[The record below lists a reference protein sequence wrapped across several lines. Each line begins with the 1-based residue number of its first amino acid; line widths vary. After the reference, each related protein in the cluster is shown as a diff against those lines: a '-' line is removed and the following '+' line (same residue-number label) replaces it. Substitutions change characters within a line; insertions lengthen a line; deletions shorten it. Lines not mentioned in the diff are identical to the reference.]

1 MHAYYSMNKP
11 SFIIRQEY
19 NATNILFMSIDKLKL
34 AAAWLLL
41 AATATLLRFK
51 TALQSDS
58 LFLDSLFTDL
68 FHQGG
73 KWVEWKFIQ
82 APAFLPDMLL
92 YLIAYPLL
100 PDAASR
106 IFFVSVAQVLLLGA
120 AVLWCARQIQP
131 QLSRSAQSALLL
143 LLALVT
149 VTAAQS
155 NMWLYFYSTNNHLGA
170 TLFGLL
176 ALGLLLRA
184 LRQPATPGRRNW
196 RLAAGLTV
204 LFAAAQV
211 STKLFLLTFIVPVV
225 ALAVLA
231 LFALPRQ
238 SRQRGRAWLLI
249 GVAVA
254 SQVLTAGLNK
264 LLIHNIPY
272 EGHTHASP
280 DSVANAL
287 KLFMQATAAAF
298 AGDNRWTQ
306 ALSILLV
313 LILLYLL
320 VSALRGL
327 HLYTDGP
334 ALGWRRLGGE
344 LGAGYGAAA
353 ALLAAT
359 LPLTVIGAIGSAG
372 FVDLNS
378 YRYFIFPLTLAAML
392 AVLLLDHHYGQRQ
405 RAGRA
410 SAAQASALHA
420 AALLCAGAVLAGT
433 VQLSR
438 NPPPQ
443 VDTAKLVADCVA
455 ATETNGFVLQAGV
468 GDYWNGTAVSYFLPR
483 HNPMQV
489 TLNDAQPLY
498 WVNTLGPM
506 LRPQN
511 YPQHQHYNFAVLR
524 NPGAGGQFNYTPDT
538 IGKVLP
544 PPDRV
549 QACPGTDMQ
558 IWLYHTPQLDAT
570 MARLRAAFLANRR

>member
-1 MHAYYSMNKP
+1 
-11 SFIIRQEY
+11 
-19 NATNILFMSIDKLKL
+19 MSIDKLKL

-41 AATATLLRFK
+41 AAAATLLRFK

-68 FHQGG
+68 FHHGG
-73 KWVEWKFIQ
+73 RWVEWKFIQ

-106 IFFVSVAQVLLLGA
+106 IFFVSVAQVFLLAA

-131 QLSRSAQSALLL
+131 QLSRSAQSVLLL

-176 ALGLLLRA
+176 ALGLLLRE
-184 LRQPATPGRRNW
+184 LRQPATPGRTNW
-196 RLAAGLTV
+196 RLAAGLTL

-211 STKLFLLTFIVPVV
+211 STKLFALTFIVPLV
-225 ALAVLA
+225 ALTVLA

-238 SRQRGRAWLLI
+238 APQRSRAWLLI

-254 SQVLTAGLNK
+254 SQLLAAVLNK

-313 LILLYLL
+313 LALLYLL
-320 VSALRGL
+320 ASALRGL
-327 HLYTDGP
+327 RLDTDGP
-334 ALGWRRLGGE
+334 ALGWHRLGGE

-353 ALLAAT
+353 ALLAAS
-359 LPLTVIGAIGSAG
+359 LPLTVVGAIGSAG

-392 AVLLLDHHYGQRQ
+392 AVVLLDHRYRQRQ
-405 RAGRA
+405 P
-410 SAAQASALHA
+410 LWHA
-420 AALLCAGAVLAGT
+420 AVLLGAGVVAAGA

-443 VDTAKLVADCVA
+443 VDTAKLVAACVA
-455 ATETNGFVLQAGV
+455 ATETSGFVLQAGV

-489 TLNDAQPLY
+489 TLNDATPLY

-506 LRPQN
+506 LRPQD

-524 NPGAGGQFNYTPDT
+524 NPGAGGQFNYTPET

-544 PPDRV
+544 PPNRV

-558 IWLYHTPQLDAT
+558 VWLYDTAQLSTT
-570 MARLRAAFLANRR
+570 MARLRAAYLANRH